1 MPNLIAAPRFWDKK
15 AVIIKAETTYGTDA
29 VPTGAA
35 NYIEARNV
43 TLTSF
48 EAESVDRN
56 IIMPTMGNG
65 GKITAS
71 IWSKLSFDVALVGSG
86 TAGTAPKWGALLLAL
101 GFSQTISA
109 GVSVTYNLVSSGIG
123 SLSAYLNMDGVL
135 YKFIGCRGEAKAT
148 LSAKGIPMLSI
159 ELSSVYSAPVDSAMP
174 ALTKTGW
181 AVEDAVNATNTG
193 KLTVNAVDLAF
204 SALDWSLGNKVARID
219 LPGPQLE
226 VAITDRNPSASATVL
241 APALSVFDPYALAV
255 ANTAITISN
264 IHGTV
269 AGKKVTTSLKARL
282 TGVSED
288 QVEGMLAYKL
298 SFTPEPVAGND
309 EITLSLT

>member
-15 AVIIKAETTYGTDA
+15 AVIIKAETAYGTDA

-48 EAESVDRN
+48 EAESVERN
-56 IIMPTMGNG
+56 IIMPYMGNG
-65 GKITAS
+65 GKINTS

-86 TAGTAPKWGALLLAL
+86 AAGTAPKWGALLLAL
-101 GFSQTISA
+101 GFAETIAA

-123 SLSAYLNMDGVL
+123 SLSAYLNIDGVL

-148 LSAKGIPMLSI
+148 ISAKGIPMLSI
-159 ELSSVYSAPVDSAMP
+159 ELSSVYSAPIESAMP

-181 AVEDAVNATNTG
+181 SVEDAVNATNTG

-219 LPGPQLE
+219 LPGPQRE

-255 ANTAITISN
+255 ANTAVTISN